1 MTRPEDLAG
10 FLADRATRWQVP
22 ENCAFVEEIPK
33 TTVGKFDKKP
43 VRARLRAVELT
54 VQRLV
59 RESQG

>member
-1 MTRPEDLAG
+1 L
-10 FLADRATRWQVP
+10 QVP